1 MGRNPIEARPLQC
14 KQPSF
19 VSLTFPR
26 NVRVVLFV
34 AVKSSYCAEISVA
47 LSRMEGTVSTALKLQ
62 TCVVSLMLVTGAAG
76 AADICVKCT
85 GPDASYDCVVNGSAS
100 ADTVTKLYCIT
111 ALAKVGPHASCAI
124 DRASVSPCQGERKE
138 FTLPASVDGPF
149 GAPLEQNA
157 GTPALPADGV
167 TPVAGQEQVGEQP
180 PPQTA
185 NDAPPKT
192 VKDMVEKSQVSAS
205 LAETQKSAGDAAK
218 SAGTALE
225 KAGSAVGS
233 AAKTSWKCLSS
244 FFSNC

>member
-1 MGRNPIEARPLQC
+1 
-14 KQPSF
+14 
-19 VSLTFPR
+19 
-26 NVRVVLFV
+26 
-34 AVKSSYCAEISVA
+34 
-47 LSRMEGTVSTALKLQ
+47 
-62 TCVVSLMLVTGAAG
+62 MLVTGPAG

-111 ALAKVGPHASCAI
+111 ALAKVGSHASCTI

-138 FTLPASVDGPF
+138 FTIPARVDGPF
-149 GAPLEQNA
+149 GVPLEQNA
-157 GTPALPADGV
+157 GNPSPPAVNGV
-167 TPVAGQEQVGEQP
+167 APLAGREQVGEQP

-185 NDAPPKT
+185 NDGPPKT

-225 KAGSAVGS
+225 KAGAAVGS

>member
-1 MGRNPIEARPLQC
+1 MSIAIKSQLC
-14 KQPSF
+14 VAALVL
-19 VSLTFPR
+19 VS
-26 NVRVVLFV
+26 
-34 AVKSSYCAEISVA
+34 
-47 LSRMEGTVSTALKLQ
+47 GTS
-62 TCVVSLMLVTGAAG
+62 G

-85 GPDASYDCVVNGSAS
+85 GPDASYDCVVNGSAP

-138 FTLPASVDGPF
+138 FTIPASIDGPF
-149 GAPLEQNA
+149 GGGPEQNA
-157 GTPALPADGV
+157 NAGAPVLPPNGAPTNGV
-167 TPVAGQEQVGEQP
+167 TPVTGQEPSGEQP

-192 VKDMVEKSQVSAS
+192 MKEMVEKSPVSAS
-205 LAETQKSAGDAAK
+205 LAETQKTAGDAAK